1 MKTPCILHIYR
12 TYFPEKQGAGQE
24 AIRQLCLATQ
34 PLIRCEI
41 GTGKTGPTWVNLGQ
55 PGSTSITKLDWWCL
69 QPKLLYW
76 RKS

>member
-34 PLIRCEI
+34 PLISCEI
-41 GTGKTGPTWVNLGQ
+41 GTGKAGSTWVNLGQ
-55 PGSTSITKLDWWCL
+55 SA
-69 QPKLLYW
+69 
-76 RKS
+76 